1 MLLHACLK
9 AGINVI
15 MLDGVPIH
23 GSHIPLFGMNLGIRR
38 TSFIFL
44 GVGIQQYVAGPRP
57 LSDRKLRRISRP
69 LVVSSLNC
77 GKARGSE
84 ELAGE

>member
-1 MLLHACLK
+1 M
-9 AGINVI
+9 I

-23 GSHIPLFGMNLGIRR
+23 GSHIPLFGMNLGRR

-69 LVVSSLNC
+69 LAVSLNC